1 MEEKLSALVGVVNNS
16 VPNSEPRTSI
26 CLADATEDLQR
37 AGLFLVEAIANHTSV
52 HVNRDIWQHDEILDM
67 LRKNIYKLENQLNVC
82 QYLLFWKMI
91 FLIFASFL
99 LRF

>member
-52 HVNRDIWQHDEILDM
+52 HVNRDI
-67 LRKNIYKLENQLNVC
+67 
-82 QYLLFWKMI
+82 
-91 FLIFASFL
+91 
-99 LRF
+99 